1 MPLTRSQLLILLDL
15 FYGALS
21 VDTSLTDFI
30 KAHSKEGIHSLNLD
44 LETLKGFLKTLPKD
58 LSPVIRLLDQ
68 LSGRAKSKELSK
80 YITGWHSRQLTERQK
95 EQLSL
100 LYKERNRTIL
110 EIAAIQSEARER
122 GQRPDPAAFTD
133 FSYTRMM
140 DF

>member
-1 MPLTRSQLLILLDL
+1 M
-15 FYGALS
+15 
-21 VDTSLTDFI
+21 DTSLPELI
-30 KAHSKEGIHSLNLD
+30 RSHSKQGIHTLCQD
-44 LETLKGFLKTLPKD
+44 LEALKAYLQSLPKD
-58 LSPVIRLLDQ
+58 MSTILRLIENI
-68 LSGRAKSKELSK
+68 SERARSRELSMF
-80 YITGWHSRQLTERQK
+80 ITGCHSRQLTERQK

-122 GQRPDPAAFTD
+122 GQRPDPAAFTS